1 MDMRA
6 FTRYKMA
13 VSSTATDY
21 EGPTKVEVQL
31 NADLKMYQ
39 EQLDAISE
47 CILSSQDADVTD
59 FIEVKNDLQQLI
71 SITKDRILELAKE
84 RLLQSIDT
92 CDDKKKFEDLCI
104 DKSAPLDQYGDLKG
118 MRCQAPLKESWG
130 TALYHNA
137 MIHNRLE
144 GGDGA
149 DFNVTV
155 LFTNPC
161 FNFMKVCPFF
171 LEGRCKFTSENCRYS
186 HGHVVSFSDLKPYYK
201 PDYSNISVGTR
212 CLVKQPDELWHE
224 ATVSFIEIDKVVV
237 KFVTQKQDAEVP
249 LADVLPL
256 EENFNSSIFED
267 LEDDI
272 DNEQSKDEEH
282 EKVQDIEFND
292 IRQLEESTANRI
304 GEWEKHT
311 KGIGSKLMAKMG
323 YVTGQGLG
331 KSSDGRLEPV
341 KIEIL
346 PPGKS
351 LDACAAMRESKNRPS
366 KSHIKKVTKSELEHS
381 SSDTFD
387 FLNRTISGRSKHAHV
402 ALDPMAKRD
411 MKGDLNLQNLPLIQN
426 YYERRKRT
434 LPFLFSLAIKKF

>member
-1 MDMRA
+1 
-6 FTRYKMA
+6 MA

-39 EQLDAISE
+39 EQ
-47 CILSSQDADVTD
+47 
-59 FIEVKNDLQQLI
+59 
-71 SITKDRILELAKE
+71 
-84 RLLQSIDT
+84 
-92 CDDKKKFEDLCI
+92 KFEDLCI

-351 LDACAAMRESKNRPS
+351 LDACAAMRESK
-366 KSHIKKVTKSELEHS
+366 
-381 SSDTFD
+381 
-387 FLNRTISGRSKHAHV
+387 HAHV

-411 MKGDLNLQNLPLIQN
+411 MKGDLNLQ
-426 YYERRKRT
+426 
-434 LPFLFSLAIKKF
+434 LFSVQEDLRNVDKKLLSLGQSLGRNQDKDSAIYSQIKQKVTSIQKQKEELRHIEKKILSKIEKNSNKKKLINF